1 MIPLPRGAWS
11 VPWTILVP
19 APLPTGTVVSGYTAG
34 SFTIEVDGGGRDVR
48 ADLSTAAGSVPLV
61 YQIDRTANVVTITPV
76 DITTTAGVAASTTNL
91 IAGPRAKVF
100 GVPQLDGSTKADAV
114 FFYTRTFPADT
125 IQSVVASGLRRSR
138 VRPAGGAVSRRLW
151 VPGELPATEDV

>member
-1 MIPLPRGAWS
+1 

-19 APLPTGTVVSGYTAG
+19 ASLPTGTVVSGFTAD
-34 SFTIEVDGGGRDVR
+34 SFRIEVDGGGRDVR
-48 ADLSTAAGSVPLV
+48 ADLNTTAGSATLV

-76 DITTTAGVAASTTNL
+76 DITTTAGVTASTTNL
-91 IAGPRAKVF
+91 IAGARAKVF

-114 FFYTRTFPADT
+114 FFYTRTLPADT
-125 IQSVVASGLRRSR
+125 IQSVLASGLRRSWE
-138 VRPAGGAVSRRLW
+138 RPAGGAVSRRLW

>member
-1 MIPLPRGAWS
+1 M
-11 VPWTILVP
+11 PWTILVP
-19 APLPTGTVVSGYTAG
+19 ASLPTGTVVSGFTAD
-34 SFTIEVDGGGRDVR
+34 SFRIEVDGGGRDVR
-48 ADLSTAAGSVPLV
+48 ADLNTTAGSATLV

-76 DITTTAGVAASTTNL
+76 DITTTAGVTASTTNL
-91 IAGPRAKVF
+91 IAGARAKVF

-114 FFYTRTFPADT
+114 FFYTRTLPADT